1 MELDELKK
9 EWQSIKTPQIGPNE
23 LKNMT
28 IERSHPVLSD
38 IRKQLIIECMGW
50 SGFLIVCFTGLDA
63 EQKPLLSNVI
73 LLLSVGL
80 PMVFNIYG
88 YRLSKGLIAGPNIYS
103 SLQNRMESLNHFAI
117 ISVVLRIVLIIGVI
131 YFFIAN
137 RNIDQGKMLLIG
149 AGILLLIL
157 PLYSLVR
164 IWIKRIS
171 QLSGILKSLEAEA

>member
-1 MELDELKK
+1 MEVDELKK
-9 EWQSIKTPQIGPNE
+9 EWQSIKTPKIDPNK
-23 LKNMT
+23 LKDMT
-28 IERSHPVLSD
+28 IERSHPVLSN

-63 EQKPLLSNVI
+63 EQKPLISNVI
-73 LLLSVGL
+73 LMVSVGL

-103 SLQNRMESLNHFAI
+103 SLQNRMESLKQFAI

-131 YFFIAN
+131 YFFVSN

-149 AGILLLIL
+149 AGIVLMLL

-164 IWIKRIS
+164 TWTKRIS
-171 QLSGILKSLEAEA
+171 QLSGILKSLEADV

>member
-1 MELDELKK
+1 MEVDELKK
-9 EWQSIKTPQIGPNE
+9 EWQSIKTPKIDPNK
-23 LKNMT
+23 LKDMT
-28 IERSHPVLSD
+28 IERSHPVLSN

-63 EQKPLLSNVI
+63 EQKPLISNVI
-73 LLLSVGL
+73 LMVSVGL

-103 SLQNRMESLNHFAI
+103 SLQNRMESLKQFAI

-131 YFFIAN
+131 YFFVSN
-137 RNIDQGKMLLIG
+137 RNIDQGKMLIG
-149 AGILLLIL
+149 AGIVLMLL

-164 IWIKRIS
+164 TWTKRIS
-171 QLSGILKSLEAEA
+171 QLSGILKSLEADV